1 MEQGGGLMGRFL
13 AGTMGALLLVAG
25 GLFWWQGHAPNA
37 ATPAAAFAPP
47 PPAAIEPLPE
57 GDANAVGDAPPM
69 PGEASPQSREQ
80 RRFARYDRN
89 RDGVITRVE
98 MMGSRTKAF
107 KAMDKDNDNLLSFEE
122 WAVATSDRFGA
133 ADGNGDG
140 RLTPEE
146 FAKTAPVRKPQAKC
160 RC

>member
-1 MEQGGGLMGRFL
+1 
-13 AGTMGALLLVAG
+13 
-25 GLFWWQGHAPNA
+25 
-37 ATPAAAFAPP
+37 
-47 PPAAIEPLPE
+47 
-57 GDANAVGDAPPM
+57 M

-107 KAMDKDNDNLLSFEE
+107 KALDKDNDNLLSFEE
-122 WAVATSDRFGA
+122 WAVATSDRFGT

-140 RLTPEE
+140 KLMPEE
-146 FAKTAPVRKPQAKC
+146 FAKTAPVRKPQATC